1 MCAATSSS
9 EPVALATE
17 LARDKARIVVVG
29 DVGLEL
35 DRRALYEKELE
46 LVVARSY
53 GPGRY
58 ERDYEERGVDYPAGY
73 VRWTEG
79 RNVEA
84 VVDLLARG
92 SLRVGDLVTHRFSIA
107 EGERAYAAL
116 DEPDALGI
124 VIEYPGSGEQR
135 ERTIRLGP
143 TTKSQAL
150 RVGLVGA
157 GAFMRGT
164 LVPALREQGVAF
176 AAVCARSGASAA
188 SLAERLEAPIA
199 GTDAYEL
206 VRSPDLDAIVVA
218 TPHSSHARI
227 AAAALEQG
235 KSVWV
240 EKPLAVSWEQLGEV
254 AARAQSG
261 LLLVGH
267 NRRFAPLAQTLKEAV
282 GGRLMIHIR
291 VGAGPLPPGHWLEDP
306 EEGGRVL
313 GEISH
318 FVDLASFLAG
328 GAPTSVSGALVPS
341 SAGAESLAGLLRFA
355 NGSAATIAY
364 GVGESSG
371 LSKER
376 VEVLGPDGAAVLDD
390 FQRLE
395 LHGTRQTT
403 VKSKRD
409 KGHAA
414 AIAAFV
420 AAASGQGELPVSAD
434 EQLLVAAA
442 SLALLDSARSG
453 APVEVRLPS

>member
-1 MCAATSSS
+1 M
-9 EPVALATE
+9 ALAAE
-17 LARDKARIVVVG
+17 LARDRARIVVVG

-107 EGERAYAAL
+107 EGERAYATL
-116 DEPDALGI
+116 EEPDALGI
-124 VIEYPGSGEQR
+124 VIEYSGLGERR
-135 ERTIRLGP
+135 ERTIRLRP
-143 TTKSQAL
+143 TTKSEAL

-164 LVPALREQGVAF
+164 LVPALREEGVAF

-188 SLAERLEAPIA
+188 SLAERIEAPLA
-199 GTDAYEL
+199 GTDADEL

-218 TPHSSHARI
+218 TPHSTHAEI
-227 AAAALEQG
+227 AAAALGDG

-254 AARAQSG
+254 ATAAQSG

-267 NRRFAPLAQTLKEAV
+267 NRRFAPLAQTLKEALR
-282 GGRLMIHIR
+282 GPLMIHIR
-291 VGAGPLPPGHWLEDP
+291 VAAGPLAPRTLARRPR
-306 EEGGRVL
+306 GGR
-313 GEISH
+313 
-318 FVDLASFLAG
+318 
-328 GAPTSVSGALVPS
+328 P
-341 SAGAESLAGLLRFA
+341 R
-355 NGSAATIAY
+355 
-364 GVGESSG
+364 
-371 LSKER
+371 
-376 VEVLGPDGAAVLDD
+376 
-390 FQRLE
+390 
-395 LHGTRQTT
+395 
-403 VKSKRD
+403 
-409 KGHAA
+409 
-414 AIAAFV
+414 
-420 AAASGQGELPVSAD
+420 
-434 EQLLVAAA
+434 
-442 SLALLDSARSG
+442 AR
-453 APVEVRLPS
+453 